1 MPDRVQHV
9 LDARERARAERFHAD
24 RDRVRFVQRRF
35 LLRRVL
41 GDHLGCDPAV
51 IDYRI
56 GPHGKPS
63 LAGQGLNFSA
73 SHSHGLALF
82 AVTPV
87 VAVGCD
93 VERTSDE
100 IDVDRTA
107 DQFFAPGE
115 RRHVRN
121 ASADARRPLFFQYWT
136 RKEAYVKATG
146 AGLSQP
152 LPSFDL
158 SAQAEPAHSVS
169 GWSFRS
175 FELVAG
181 SFAAVAA
188 QTECVE
194 LSCRRLDV

>member
-9 LDARERARAERFHAD
+9 LDKWERARAERFHAA

-41 GDHLGCDPAV
+41 SVYLGCDPAV

-56 GPHGKPS
+56 GQSGKLS
-63 LAGQGLNFSA
+63 LAGLGPSFSA

-82 AVTPV
+82 AVTPS

-93 VERTSDE
+93 VERVDDN
-100 IDVDRTA
+100 IDVERTVA
-107 DQFFAPGE
+107 EFFAPGE
-115 RRHVRN
+115 RDDIRH
-121 ASADARRPLFFQYWT
+121 APAGERRRLFFEYWT

-146 AGLSQP
+146 AGLFQP
-152 LPSFDL
+152 LTSFDL
-158 SAQAEPAHSVS
+158 SAQAGPAHSVS

-175 FELVAG
+175 FELLAG

-194 LSCRRLDV
+194 LSCCQLDV